1 MTEDNNL
8 VELTADIV
16 SAHVSNNSVAIG
28 DVANL
33 VQQVHEALARLGA
46 PEAAAPAKR
55 EPVVSAKASVKQD
68 YLTCMACGK
77 KQKTLKRHLQNA
89 HQLSPAEYRAE
100 FDLPS
105 TYPMTAPAYS
115 QKRGELARS
124 SGLGRKPKAEEA
136 PANPRKG
143 RKLSIKVPG

>member
-1 MTEDNNL
+1 MSEENNL

-33 VQQVHEALARLGA
+33 VQQVHQALSSLGA
-46 PEAAAPAKR
+46 PEAAGPAKR
-55 EPVVSAKASVKQD
+55 EPVVSAKASVRPD

-77 KQKTLKRHLQNA
+77 KHKTLKRHIQNA

-100 FDLPS
+100 FDLPAS
-105 TYPMTAPAYS
+105 YPMTAPAYS

-124 SGLGRKPKAEEA
+124 SGLGRKPKIA
-136 PANPRKG
+136 
-143 RKLSIKVPG
+143 